1 MPRDPFKKGC
11 EEFRSTRRPM
21 LNPEMSRRQVLMG
34 GLGLGSSLYATKAM
48 TVERM
53 LESAQAQAAAAP
65 NAPILVNVFLP
76 GGCDLLSTLT
86 PLWVAGP
93 LNDVRKTLGDNTT
106 PALGSTGLGLHAS
119 LSEGA
124 GGGVRGMFE
133 AGKIGFLP
141 GIDYANPD
149 LSHFN
154 SRNFWETG
162 IVSPLAGP
170 GWLGRWL
177 DVAGSPD
184 NPLQGLTLGGGL
196 SPILRTAGAPVASL
210 NSPRDARL
218 NFAGTWGVGADKAA
232 EAWGRLADAASS
244 SRPGPA
250 ASAKAAGLTRTVA
263 DKLAPYAAEEGNG
276 PHPPDPLAPPIP
288 YPEDNELGEK
298 LSRAAALLALPLGV
312 RVVTVEADGDYDTH
326 DDQPT
331 ELAAALKGLSEAL
344 SAFQADIELRGLGP
358 RVLTFVWSEFGRR
371 VESNESQG
379 TDHGAG
385 GVAWVQG
392 VRARPGVLTDYPD
405 ITRLDEHGN
414 LAVTVDFR
422 RVYAS
427 LLEGWLGTPADAV
440 LPGAATFGH
449 VSLVA

>member
-1 MPRDPFKKGC
+1 MRRDPFKKGC

-21 LNPEMSRRQVLMG
+21 LNPEMSRRQMLMG
-34 GLGLGSSLYATKAM
+34 GLGLGLSLYATKAM
-48 TVERM
+48 TFERV

-86 PLWVAGP
+86 PLWQAGP
-93 LNDVRKTLGDNTT
+93 LNDLRTTLGPVDT
-106 PALGSTGLGLHAS
+106 PAVGSSGLGLHAS
-119 LSEGA
+119 LSDGVN
-124 GGGVRGMFE
+124 GGVRGMFE
-133 AGKIGFLP
+133 ADKIGFLP

-177 DVAGSPD
+177 DVAGTRD
-184 NPLQGLTLGGGL
+184 NPLQGLTLGGTL
-196 SPILRTAGAPVASL
+196 SPTLRTSGAPVASL

-218 NFAGTWGVGADKAA
+218 NFAGTWGVGADITAQ
-232 EAWGRLADAASS
+232 AWGRLADAASK

-250 ASAKAAGLTRTVA
+250 AAATSAQLARTVA
-263 DKLAPYAAEEGNG
+263 TKLAPYEPQDKG
-276 PHPPDPLAPPIP
+276 PDPLAPPLL
-288 YPEDNELGEK
+288 YPEDNDLGEK
-298 LSRAAALLALPLGV
+298 LSRAAALLALPLGI
-312 RVVTVEADGDYDTH
+312 RVITVEADGDYDTH
-326 DDQPT
+326 DNQPT
-331 ELAAALKGLSEAL
+331 ELAEALSGLSQAL
-344 SAFQADIELRGLGP
+344 SAFQADIELRGIAP

-371 VESNESQG
+371 VQSNESKG

-392 VRARPGVLTDYPD
+392 LRAKPGILTDYPD
-405 ITRLDEHGN
+405 LSRLDEHGN

-440 LPGAATFGH
+440 LPGAASFGRVAL
-449 VSLVA
+449 VS

>member
-11 EEFRSTRRPM
+11 EEFRSTRRPT
-21 LNPEMSRRQVLMG
+21 LNPEMSRRQVLLS
-34 GLGLGSSLYATKAM
+34 GLGLGLSLYTAKAM
-48 TVERM
+48 TLERV

-65 NAPILVNVFLP
+65 DAPILVNVFLP

-86 PLWVAGP
+86 PLWKVGP
-93 LNDVRKTLGDNTT
+93 LSDVRRSLGSVET
-106 PALGSTGLGLHAS
+106 PPLGSTGLGLHAS
-119 LSEGA
+119 LSEGVN
-124 GGGVRGMFE
+124 GGVRGLFE
-133 AGKIGFLP
+133 AGKLGFLP

-154 SRNFWETG
+154 SRGFWETG
-162 IVSPLAGP
+162 IVSPMVGP

-177 DVAGSPD
+177 DVAGSQD

-196 SPILRTAGAPVASL
+196 SPILRSTKAPVASL

-218 NFAGTWGVGADKAA
+218 QFAGTWGPGAQKAA
-232 EAWGRLADAASS
+232 EAWGRLADAATS

-250 ASAKAAGLTRTVA
+250 ASARAARLARTVA
-263 DKLAPYAAEEGNG
+263 ERLAPYAQQGDG
-276 PHPPDPLAPPIP
+276 PDPLAPPIP
-288 YPEDNELGEK
+288 YPEDNDLGTK

-326 DDQPT
+326 DDQPG
-331 ELAAALKGLSEAL
+331 ELATALAGLSQAL
-344 SAFQADIELRGLGP
+344 SAFQADIEMRGLGP

-371 VESNESQG
+371 VESNDSQG

-385 GVAWVQG
+385 GIAWVQG
-392 VRARPGVLTDYPD
+392 LRARPGILTDYPD
-405 ITRLDEHGN
+405 IGALDQHGN

-440 LPGAATFGH
+440 LPGAASFGR
-449 VSLVA
+449 VQLVT

>member
-11 EEFRSTRRPM
+11 EEFRSIRRHT
-21 LNPEMSRRQVLMG
+21 LNPEMSRRQVLLS
-34 GLGLGSSLYATKAM
+34 GLGLGLSLYSTKAM
-48 TVERM
+48 SFDRV

-65 NAPILVNVFLP
+65 DAPILVNVFLP

-93 LNDVRKTLGDNTT
+93 LQDLRRTLGSVET
-106 PALGSTGLGLHAS
+106 PQLGSTGLGLHPS
-119 LSEGA
+119 LSEGVN
-124 GGGVRGMFE
+124 GGVRGMFE

-162 IVSPLAGP
+162 IVSTDAGP

-184 NPLQGLTLGGGL
+184 NPLQGLTLGGTL
-196 SPILRTAGAPVASL
+196 SPTLRTAGAPVASL

-218 NFAGTWGVGADKAA
+218 NFAGTWGVGAEKAA
-232 EAWGRLADAASS
+232 DAWGRLADAASA

-250 ASAKAAGLTRTVA
+250 AAAKSARLARKVA
-263 DKLAPYAAEEGNG
+263 DQLAPYAQQGDG
-276 PHPPDPLAPPIP
+276 PDPLAPPIP
-288 YPEDNELGEK
+288 YPEDNDLGEK

-312 RVVTVEADGDYDTH
+312 RVITVEADGDYDTH
-326 DDQPT
+326 DDQPG
-331 ELAAALKGLSEAL
+331 ELATALTGLLQAL
-344 SAFQADIELRGLGP
+344 SAFQADIELRGLGQ
-358 RVLTFVWSEFGRR
+358 RVMTFVWSEFGRR
-371 VESNESQG
+371 VESNQSQG

-392 VRARPGVLTDYPD
+392 LRAKPGILTDYPN
-405 ITRLDEHGN
+405 IGALDDHGN

-427 LLEGWLGTPADAV
+427 LLEGWLGTPADQV
-440 LPGAATFGH
+440 LPGAAGFGR
-449 VSLVA
+449 VALVA

>member
-1 MPRDPFKKGC
+1 MSRDPFKKGC

-21 LNPEMSRRQVLMG
+21 LNPEMSRRQVLLS
-34 GLGLGSSLYATKAM
+34 GLGLGLSLYSAKAM
-48 TVERM
+48 TFDHV
-53 LESAQAQAAAAP
+53 LENAQAQAAAAP

-93 LNDVRKTLGDNTT
+93 LNDIRKTLGDNTT

-119 LSEGA
+119 LSA
-124 GGGVRGMFE
+124 GVNGGVRGMFE
-133 AGKIGFLP
+133 ANKIGFLP

-177 DVAGSPD
+177 DVAGTPD

-196 SPILRTAGAPVASL
+196 SPTLRTAKAPVASL
-210 NSPRDARL
+210 NSPRDAKL
-218 NFAGTWGVGADKAA
+218 NFAGTWGTGADIATA
-232 EAWGRLADAASS
+232 AWGRLADAAATG
-244 SRPGPA
+244 RPGPA
-250 ASAKAAGLTRTVA
+250 AAATAARLARTVA
-263 DKLAPYAAEEGNG
+263 ERLAPYAAEGDG
-276 PHPPDPLAPPIP
+276 PDPLAPPIP
-288 YPEDNELGEK
+288 YPEDNDLAEK

-312 RVVTVEADGDYDTH
+312 RVITVEADGDYDTH
-326 DDQPT
+326 DDQPA
-331 ELAAALKGLSEAL
+331 ELAKALTGLSEAL
-344 SAFQADIELRGLGP
+344 SAFQADIEMRGLGQ

-392 VRARPGVLTDYPD
+392 QRVRPGVLTDYPD

-440 LPGAATFGH
+440 LPGAATFGR
-449 VSLVA
+449 VALVA

>member
-11 EEFRSTRRPM
+11 EEFRSTRRPT
-21 LNPEMSRRQVLMG
+21 LNPEMSRRQVLLS
-34 GLGLGSSLYATKAM
+34 GLGLGLSLYATKAM
-48 TVERM
+48 TFERM
-53 LESAQAQAAAAP
+53 LENAQAQAAAAP
-65 NAPILVNVFLP
+65 DAPILVNVFLP

-93 LNDVRKTLGDNTT
+93 LNDVRRSLGDNTT
-106 PALGSTGLGLHAS
+106 PALASTGLGLHPS
-119 LSEGA
+119 LSEGP
-124 GGGVRGMFE
+124 GGGVRALFE

-162 IVSPLAGP
+162 IVSPMAGP

-177 DVAGSPD
+177 DVAGTPD
-184 NPLQGLTLGGGL
+184 NPLQGLSLGGGL
-196 SPILRTAGAPVASL
+196 SPILRTQNAPVASL

-218 NFAGTWGVGADKAA
+218 QFAGTWGKGAEKAA

-250 ASAKAAGLTRTVA
+250 ASAKAARLARTVA
-263 DKLAPYAAEEGNG
+263 DRLAPYAASGDG
-276 PHPPDPLAPPIP
+276 PDPLAPPFP
-288 YPEDNELGEK
+288 YPEENDLGVK
-298 LSRAAALLALPLGV
+298 LSRAAAMLALPLGI
-312 RVVTVEADGDYDTH
+312 RVITVEADGDYDTH
-326 DDQPT
+326 DDQPG
-331 ELAAALKGLSEAL
+331 ELATALKGLSEAL
-344 SAFQADIELRGLGP
+344 SAFQADIELRGLGH

-371 VESNESQG
+371 VESNESAG

-385 GVAWVQG
+385 GIAWVQG
-392 VRARPGVLTDYPD
+392 VRARPGLLTDYPD
-405 ITRLDEHGN
+405 ITRLDQHGN

-440 LPGAATFGH
+440 LPGAASYGRVAL
-449 VSLVA
+449 VS

>member
-11 EEFRSTRRPM
+11 EEFRSTRRPT
-21 LNPEMSRRQVLMG
+21 LNPEMSRRQILLG
-34 GLGLGSSLYATKAM
+34 GLGLGLSLYATKAM
-48 TVERM
+48 TFERM

-65 NAPILVNVFLP
+65 DAPILVNVFLP

-93 LNDVRKTLGDNTT
+93 LNDLRRTLGGNET
-106 PALGSTGLGLHAS
+106 PPLGASGLGLHPS
-119 LSEGA
+119 LSAGV
-124 GGGVRGMFE
+124 GGGVRGLFE
-133 AGKIGFLP
+133 ANKIGFLP

-177 DVAGSPD
+177 DVAGTRD
-184 NPLQGLTLGGGL
+184 NPLQGLTLGGTL
-196 SPILRTAGAPVASL
+196 SPTLRTAGAPVASL
-210 NSPRDARL
+210 SSPRDARL
-218 NFAGTWGVGADKAA
+218 DFAGTWGVGAEKAA
-232 EAWGRLADAASS
+232 DAWGRLADAASS

-250 ASAKAAGLTRTVA
+250 ASARAARLARTVA
-263 DKLAPYAAEEGNG
+263 DRLAPYAAKGEG
-276 PHPPDPLAPPIP
+276 PDPLAPPIP
-288 YPEDNELGEK
+288 YPEDNDLGEK

-312 RVVTVEADGDYDTH
+312 RVISVEADGDYDTH
-326 DDQPT
+326 DDQPG
-331 ELAAALKGLSEAL
+331 ELAEALKGLSEAL
-344 SAFQADIELRGLGP
+344 SAFQADIELRGIGH

-371 VESNESQG
+371 VESNESAG

-385 GVAWVQG
+385 GIAWVQG
-392 VRARPGVLTDYPD
+392 MRAKPGVLTDYPD

-427 LLEGWLGTPADAV
+427 LLEGWLGTPAEAV
-440 LPGAATFGH
+440 LPGAASFGR
-449 VSLVA
+449 VALVA